1 MLQGTFFLTWTL
13 EKTSNIGSEFLP
25 YKFTGKELD
34 PETGLYYYG
43 ARYLDPKYSIWLSA
57 DPALGE
63 YIPGA
68 PVNEEAKKRNS
79 NLPGMGG
86 VFNTVNLHLYH
97 YAGNNPVKYVDP
109 DGKEVLD
116 ANSSIFMSSSSA
128 KLGTGEEYI
137 ANVGCVLTAYTR
149 IASAIAGSPFTLD
162 DANDLAIEKGLFTD
176 KNLLT
181 PAAGASLINALLES
195 AGITDKSVEF
205 RGSIIPL
212 SGNDIDLI
220 AAISLTEN
228 FNDGYFITGRL
239 ETTDKTGTVT
249 YDHTVNINHGAVF
262 GDIESEKLMNLKIND
277 TSGVRKHLYN
287 DSRANTLLRFDLFK
301 LIITEGVNNE
311 N

>member
-43 ARYLDPKYSIWLSA
+43 ARYLDPKYSIWISA
-57 DPALGE
+57 DLALGE

-68 PVNEEAKKRNS
+68 PVNEEAKKRNG

-128 KLGTGEEYI
+128 KLGTG
-137 ANVGCVLTAYTR
+137 
-149 IASAIAGSPFTLD
+149 
-162 DANDLAIEKGLFTD
+162 
-176 KNLLT
+176 
-181 PAAGASLINALLES
+181 
-195 AGITDKSVEF
+195 
-205 RGSIIPL
+205 
-212 SGNDIDLI
+212 
-220 AAISLTEN
+220 
-228 FNDGYFITGRL
+228 
-239 ETTDKTGTVT
+239 
-249 YDHTVNINHGAVF
+249 
-262 GDIESEKLMNLKIND
+262 
-277 TSGVRKHLYN
+277 
-287 DSRANTLLRFDLFK
+287 
-301 LIITEGVNNE
+301 
-311 N
+311 

>member
-68 PVNEEAKKRNS
+68 PVNDEAKKRNG

-109 DGKEVLD
+109 DGRRSLSVFEKMAATTILGKGHNAVLNNIDLNKSQATRVQIESGGAGYHSFSSSQIDSLFASNSNIGKWGISLPDKSIYIPKDARDSRQGKKALLIHEVFHQLQYAYSPDGKSGVFQSLVGEMGSGNPYYYDLSQVSTLQGMGTLESQAQLVEDFANGYYEGKGFFKRNDNFSAETIQRAQILKDSGIDSKAVNRVLD
-116 ANSSIFMSSSSA
+116 SQN
-128 KLGTGEEYI
+128 
-137 ANVGCVLTAYTR
+137 
-149 IASAIAGSPFTLD
+149 P
-162 DANDLAIEKGLFTD
+162 
-176 KNLLT
+176 
-181 PAAGASLINALLES
+181 
-195 AGITDKSVEF
+195 
-205 RGSIIPL
+205 
-212 SGNDIDLI
+212 
-220 AAISLTEN
+220 
-228 FNDGYFITGRL
+228 
-239 ETTDKTGTVT
+239 
-249 YDHTVNINHGAVF
+249 
-262 GDIESEKLMNLKIND
+262 
-277 TSGVRKHLYN
+277 
-287 DSRANTLLRFDLFK
+287 
-301 LIITEGVNNE
+301 
-311 N
+311 